1 MGKRMAI
8 FASGGGSNAR
18 RLMLHGCRSNFYE
31 VALVLTD
38 QPSSGVQNHAKDFS
52 IPLVVVRWKETFSID
67 LMDILREHNIDF
79 IVLAGFLRLI
89 PKEIVDAFSQ
99 RIINLHP
106 SLLPKYGGRG
116 MYGRN
121 VHQAVFNAQEK
132 QTGITIHYVSEEY
145 DEGAVIA
152 QFVTKILP
160 EDTIETIEKK
170 VRHLESL
177 HFVEVVEGTIKKLH
191 P

>member
-1 MGKRMAI
+1 MAI

-18 RLMLHGCRSNFYE
+18 RLMLHGCRSDYYE

-38 QPSSGVQNHAKDFS
+38 QPSSGVRLHAQDFS
-52 IPLVVVRWKETFSID
+52 IPLVEVRWRETSSFD
-67 LMDILREHNIDF
+67 LMEILRKHKVDF

-89 PKEIVDAFSQ
+89 PKEIVGQFYH

-121 VHQAVFNAQEK
+121 VHAAVYQAQERE
-132 QTGITIHYVSEEY
+132 TGITIHYVSEEY

-152 QFVTKILP
+152 QFATKIIP

-177 HFVEVVEGTIKKLH
+177 HFVEVVEDTIKKLN